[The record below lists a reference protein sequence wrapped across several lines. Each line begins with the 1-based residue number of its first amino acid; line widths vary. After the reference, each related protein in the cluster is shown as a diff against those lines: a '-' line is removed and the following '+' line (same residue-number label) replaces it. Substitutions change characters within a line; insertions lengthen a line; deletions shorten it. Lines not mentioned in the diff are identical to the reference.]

1 MRLAAPRPE
10 QYPVR
15 WNHLIGFL
23 ALENKDSRAADARS
37 AEPRSGSTRTGAVLA
52 LALACGAGVAMLAGA
67 SELRPSRDFLSP
79 DLRAQQDDPSRHP
92 GWLWVED
99 GERLWRSGE
108 RSCQSCHGDI
118 AGMAGVAARHPA
130 VAADGALLNLE
141 GRIERCRTQQQGEA
155 PFGLES
161 DALLG
166 LTAAV
171 ALRSRGMP
179 VNVATDGAAAPF
191 LDAGRGFYAT
201 RQGQLNLACGQCH
214 DDNAGR
220 RLRGDVIS
228 NGLGTGWP
236 AYRLEWNSM
245 GSLHRR
251 LRACQLGV
259 RATLLPLG
267 SPEYLALELY
277 LADRARG
284 LPIEAPGLR
293 R

>member
-1 MRLAAPRPE
+1 
-10 QYPVR
+10 V
-15 WNHLIGFL
+15 
-23 ALENKDSRAADARS
+23 KRA
-37 AEPRSGSTRTGAVLA
+37 A
-52 LALACGAGVAMLAGA
+52 LALAGATLAALAAA
-67 SELRPSRDFLSP
+67 SEVRPPQEYLSP
-79 DLRAQQDDPSRHP
+79 AMRAQQEDPSRHP
-92 GWLWVED
+92 GWLWVEE
-99 GERLWRSGE
+99 GEALWRQGE
-108 RSCQSCHGDI
+108 KSCASCHGDI
-118 AGMAGVAARHPA
+118 ASMAGVAARYPA

-141 GRIERCRTQQQGEA
+141 ARIERCRTQHQREA
-155 PFGLES
+155 PFGYES

-179 VNVATDGAAAPF
+179 VNVATDGAASPW
-191 LDAGRGFYAT
+191 LERGRALYEE
-201 RQGQLNLACGQCH
+201 RQGQLNLACTQCH
-214 DDNAGR
+214 DQNAGR

-228 NGLGTGWP
+228 HGLGTGWP
-236 AYRLEWNSM
+236 AYRLDWNAM

-267 SPEYLALELY
+267 SPEYLALELF

-284 LPIEAPGLR
+284 LPVEAPGLR